1 MARIRPTIALIRPS
15 TLRVIRDNGNV
26 LYNRIN
32 AQGYK
37 ECEDDIQAASGIA
50 EDIRDALL
58 EHQVSDNNT
67 YAAVGKLK
75 LECFYRSPSNARYTI
90 EIAS

>member
-1 MARIRPTIALIRPS
+1 M
-15 TLRVIRDNGNV
+15 

-37 ECEDDIQAASGIA
+37 ESEDDIQAASGIA

-58 EHQVSDNNT
+58 EYQVSDNNT
-67 YAAVGKLK
+67 YAIVGKLK
-75 LECFYRSPSNARYTI
+75 WECLDRSPSKARYTI
-90 EIAS
+90 KIAS

>member
-1 MARIRPTIALIRPS
+1 MARIRCTIALILPS

-26 LYNRIN
+26 LYNRISTR
-32 AQGYK
+32 GYK

-58 EHQVSDNNT
+58 EYHVSDNNT
-67 YAAVGKLK
+67 YATVGKLK
-75 LECFYRSPSNARYTI
+75 WECLDRSPSNARYTI
-90 EIAS
+90 KIAS